1 MARGATPPNAGA
13 LSAESAIL
21 VDAYTG
27 EVLFEKNAD
36 ARRPVASTQ
45 KLITAL
51 LAVES
56 GRLFSEVG
64 VEQVDANAEPTRVG
78 IKAGERYVLEGLVR
92 ALLVKSGN
100 DLARCIGRN
109 LSGSEEAFAQ
119 LMTLRA
125 RHLGMN
131 DSLFKTAS
139 GLPMTGQHS
148 TARDMAKA
156 ARAAYALAEVREMIT
171 TRQFKFEFN
180 DGRTRNLYNT
190 NKLLGRLPGCDGMK
204 TGYTRRA
211 GRCLVASANRGAR
224 AVISVCLKSTPERV
238 WGDSRQLLEY
248 GLAIP
253 PYLGY

>member
-1 MARGATPPNAGA
+1 MARAATPPNPGA

-36 ARRPVASTQ
+36 APRQVASTQ
-45 KLITAL
+45 KLVTAL

-64 VEQVDANAEPTRVG
+64 VEQVDADAEPTRVG
-78 IKAGERYVLEGLVR
+78 IKAGETYVLEQLVR

-109 LSGSEEAFAQ
+109 LAGSEEKFAQ

-139 GLPMTGQHS
+139 GLPMPGQHS

-156 ARAAYALAEVREMIT
+156 ARAAYALAEVRDMIT
-171 TRQFKFEFN
+171 TKQFKFEFN

-190 NKLLGRLPGCDGMK
+190 NKLLGRFPGCDGMK
-204 TGYTRRA
+204 TGYTRLA

-224 AVISVCLKSTPERV
+224 AVISVALKSTPSRV
-238 WGDSRQLLEY
+238 WGDSRQMLEY